1 MSSNFRPSNENIQS
15 IIDIGYDLETA
26 SNFLKITKNNL
37 DMAIGLLL
45 SKQDDDIDVDIN
57 ILTNA
62 LSKKEDY
69 KIDQSKEILFHL
81 KKINPDENKVKLAL
95 KESNG
100 NYSHAVLILRGD
112 LVSVDSVDS
121 EDSEDY
127 D

>member
-1 MSSNFRPSNENIQS
+1 MSTNSVPSIENIQA

-45 SKQDDDIDVDIN
+45 SKQDDNIDVDIN

-69 KIDQSKEILFHL
+69 KIDQSKEIMFYL
-81 KKINPDENKVKLAL
+81 KKINSDENKVKQAL

-112 LVSVDSVDS
+112 VVSLDSLDS
-121 EDSEDY
+121 EDSD
-127 D
+127 

>member
-1 MSSNFRPSNENIQS
+1 MSTYPVPSSENIQA

-37 DMAIGLLL
+37 DMAVGLLL
-45 SKQDDDIDVDIN
+45 SKEDDTIDVDIN

-62 LSKKEDY
+62 LSKNEDY
-69 KIDQSKEILFHL
+69 KIDQSKEIMFYL
-81 KKINPDENKVKLAL
+81 KKINSDENKVKQAL

-112 LVSVDSVDS
+112 VVSLDSLDS
-121 EDSEDY
+121 EDSD
-127 D
+127 

>member
-1 MSSNFRPSNENIQS
+1 MSTNSVPSNENIQA

-45 SKQDDDIDVDIN
+45 SKQEDTIDVDIN

-69 KIDQSKEILFHL
+69 KIDQSKEIMFHL
-81 KKINPDENKVKLAL
+81 KKINSDENKVKQAL

-112 LVSVDSVDS
+112 VVSLDSLDS
-121 EDSEDY
+121 EDSD
-127 D
+127 

>member
-1 MSSNFRPSNENIQS
+1 MSTYPVPSSENIQA

-37 DMAIGLLL
+37 DMAVGLLL
-45 SKQDDDIDVDIN
+45 SKDDDTIDVDIN

-62 LSKKEDY
+62 LSKNEDY
-69 KIDQSKEILFHL
+69 KIDQSKEIMFYL
-81 KKINPDENKVKLAL
+81 KKINSDENKVKQAL

-112 LVSVDSVDS
+112 VVSLDSLDS
-121 EDSEDY
+121 EDSD
-127 D
+127 

>member
-1 MSSNFRPSNENIQS
+1 MSTNSVPSIENIQA

-45 SKQDDDIDVDIN
+45 SKQDDNIDVDIN

-69 KIDQSKEILFHL
+69 KIDQSKEIMFYL
-81 KKINPDENKVKLAL
+81 KKINPDENKVKQAL

-100 NYSHAVLILRGD
+100 SYSHAVLILRGD
-112 LVSVDSVDS
+112 VVSLDSLDS
-121 EDSEDY
+121 EDSDY
-127 D
+127 

>member
-1 MSSNFRPSNENIQS
+1 MSTNSMPTSENIQA

-26 SNFLKITKNNL
+26 SKFLKITKNNL

-45 SKQDDDIDVDIN
+45 SKQDDNIDVDIN

-69 KIDQSKEILFHL
+69 KIDQSKEIMFYL
-81 KKINPDENKVKLAL
+81 KKINSDENKVKQAL

-112 LVSVDSVDS
+112 VVSLDSLDS
-121 EDSEDY
+121 EDSD
-127 D
+127 

>member
-1 MSSNFRPSNENIQS
+1 MSTNSVPSNENIQA

-26 SNFLKITKNNL
+26 SKFLKITKNNL

-45 SKQDDDIDVDIN
+45 SKQDDNIDVDIN

-69 KIDQSKEILFHL
+69 KIDQSKEIMFHL
-81 KKINPDENKVKLAL
+81 KKINSDENKVKQAL

-112 LVSVDSVDS
+112 VVSLDSLDS
-121 EDSEDY
+121 EDSD
-127 D
+127 

>member
-1 MSSNFRPSNENIQS
+1 MSTNSVPSSENIQA

-45 SKQDDDIDVDIN
+45 SKQDDTIDVDIN

-62 LSKKEDY
+62 LSKNDDY
-69 KIDQSKEILFHL
+69 KIDQSKEIMFLL
-81 KKINPDENKVKLAL
+81 KKINSDENKVKQAL

-112 LVSVDSVDS
+112 VVSIDSLDS
-121 EDSEDY
+121 EDSD
-127 D
+127 

>member
-1 MSSNFRPSNENIQS
+1 MSTYPVPSSENIQA

-37 DMAIGLLL
+37 DMAVGLLL
-45 SKQDDDIDVDIN
+45 SKDVDTIDVDIN

-62 LSKKEDY
+62 LSKNEDY
-69 KIDQSKEILFHL
+69 KIDQSKEIMFYL
-81 KKINPDENKVKLAL
+81 KKINSDENKVKQAL

-112 LVSVDSVDS
+112 VVSLDSLDS
-121 EDSEDY
+121 EDSD
-127 D
+127 

>member
-1 MSSNFRPSNENIQS
+1 MSTNSVPSSENIQA

-45 SKQDDDIDVDIN
+45 SKQDDTIDVDIN

-62 LSKKEDY
+62 LSKNDDY
-69 KIDQSKEILFHL
+69 KIDQSKEIMFLL
-81 KKINPDENKVKLAL
+81 KKINSDENKVKQAL

-112 LVSVDSVDS
+112 VVSLDSLDS
-121 EDSEDY
+121 EDSD
-127 D
+127 